1 MMQSIT
7 IPVDSEVQQAFEQA
21 SEAERQELGMLLSLF
36 FKEGWA
42 KKNIVETIANRTQE
56 RGVTPEILDE
66 ILTNRV
72 PDLSINHNSELQTRL
87 MAKLLQSKIAARPTG
102 LCAGDFVVPEDFDQ
116 PLTDEILDA
125 FEGK

>member
-42 KKNIVETIANRTQE
+42 KKNIVEAIANRTQE
-56 RGVTPEILDE
+56 RVPEPKPRLIAKLRQVKISAD
-66 ILTNRV
+66 
-72 PDLSINHNSELQTRL
+72 PDLSTNHDRH
-87 MAKLLQSKIAARPTG
+87 
-102 LCAGDFVVPEDFDQ
+102 F
-116 PLTDEILDA
+116 
-125 FEGK
+125 

>member
-42 KKNIVETIANRTQE
+42 KKNIVEAIANRTQE
-56 RGVTPEILDE
+56 RGLTPEILDE
-66 ILTNRV
+66 ILINRV
-72 PDLSINHNSELQTRL
+72 PDLSDLSTNHDSEPKPRL
-87 MAKLLQSKIAARPTG
+87 MAKLCQVKISTD
-102 LCAGDFVVPEDFDQ
+102 L
-116 PLTDEILDA
+116 DEICVNGND
-125 FEGK
+125 